1 MSRFGRSWRTLQGLS
16 WAQRRLLAHAWVLL
30 PAVAAGVR
38 LFGFRRME
46 ALLLPGAGAPAGRVD
61 AAAARLIARIVHGAA
76 NRNPF
81 HPNCLTR
88 SLVLCRLLRRQGLAA
103 GLRLGVAKPGGTFA
117 AHAWVEHGGVALS
130 EADSVAERYASFN
143 DIHEIKSA

>member
-1 MSRFGRSWRTLQGLS
+1 MMRTL
-16 WAQRRLLAHAWVLL
+16 
-30 PAVAAGVR
+30 
-38 LFGFRRME
+38 
-46 ALLLPGAGAPAGRVD
+46 LLLGDPATAGRTD
-61 AAAARLIARIVHGAA
+61 LAAAHSLARIVHGAA

-130 EADSVAERYASFN
+130 EADSVAERYASF
-143 DIHEIKSA
+143 DEIHEIKSA